1 MRSTHYAR
9 SDIRL
14 FCTIITL
21 SVPEFGAELHGVSHV
36 ILRDWRFWLPH
47 NIAPGLCPGT
57 DPRRSHRSITRK
69 PRCIGASAAQGR
81 PPARQT
87 ARAEVAPAETSRVPY
102 QAYLA
107 ADCLS
112 GGNFCKF
119 ISEVVPSRQRLEIHR
134 LACQGWT
141 NSNTTPPWF
150 VAIANLTTDPGAFVQ
165 RIDFL
170 ETRDTP
176 ANGGSVWAISEQV
189 LIFIPAAH
197 KLRMDVN
204 SGPTEIGS
212 YGCTLSGYLVTF

>member
-1 MRSTHYAR
+1 MLYYATGG
-9 SDIRL
+9 
-14 FCTIITL
+14 FGFPTISRQGFALALIL
-21 SVPEFGAELHGVSHV
+21 GALTAAS
-36 ILRDWRFWLPH
+36 LASLD
-47 NIAPGLCPGT
+47 
-57 DPRRSHRSITRK
+57 
-69 PRCIGASAAQGR
+69 ASAQALR
-81 PPARQT
+81 KFPPPARQT

-170 ETRDTP
+170 ETRYTP

-189 LIFIPAAH
+189 LMFIPAAH